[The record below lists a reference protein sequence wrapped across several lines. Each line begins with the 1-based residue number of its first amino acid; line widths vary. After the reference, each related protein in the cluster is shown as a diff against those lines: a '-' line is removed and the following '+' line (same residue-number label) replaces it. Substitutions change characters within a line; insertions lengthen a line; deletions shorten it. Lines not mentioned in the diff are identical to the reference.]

1 MRVFVSSTSID
12 LSQERSVLANALHQ
26 LSTSQFNGME
36 HFGSRPET
44 PKEVCLKEVASS
56 DVYVGIFAE
65 RYGYVDADTGLS
77 MTELEYRQA
86 RERNLPCLIYIKAFD
101 LTDPAQIGTT
111 DADRDK
117 LTALKAELKRAHVV
131 SSFTTADN
139 LATKVVID
147 LYNLFKNGKLPSAN
161 REFAVTDLLP
171 ILSSRFDLEEL
182 RTLCFALGV
191 DFDDLRGEGK
201 TAKARELILRMQRYR
216 QVEKLIQKI
225 RETRPDLDWT

>member
-1 MRVFVSSTSID
+1 MSLRTPC
-12 LSQERSVLANALHQ
+12 HQ
-26 LSTSQFNGME
+26 LSASQFNGME

-65 RYGYVDADTGLS
+65 RYGYVDPDTGLS

-86 RERNLPCLIYIKAFD
+86 RECNLPCLIYIKALD
-101 LTDPAQIGTT
+101 LIDPAQTGTT
-111 DADRDK
+111 DADSNK
-117 LTALKAELKRAHVV
+117 LAALKAEVKRTHVI

-147 LYNLFKNGKLPSAN
+147 LYNLLKNGKLPSAN
-161 REFAVTDLLP
+161 REFEVTDLLP

-182 RTLCFALGV
+182 RTLCFTLGI

-201 TAKARELILRMQRYR
+201 TAKARELILRLQRHR

-225 RETRPDLDWT
+225 KETRPDIDWT

>member
-1 MRVFVSSTSID
+1 
-12 LSQERSVLANALHQ
+12 
-26 LSTSQFNGME
+26 ME

-44 PKEVCLKEVASS
+44 PKEVCLKEVAAS

-65 RYGYVDADTGLS
+65 RYGYVDPDTGLS

-86 RERNLPCLIYIKAFD
+86 RECNLPCLIYIKANAASEPYITE
-101 LTDPAQIGTT
+101 TD
-111 DADRDK
+111 RNK
-117 LTALKAELKRAHVV
+117 LTALKAELKRMHVV

-147 LYNLFKNGKLPSAN
+147 LYNLLKNGKLPSAN

-182 RTLCFALGV
+182 RTLCFDLGV
-191 DFDDLRGEGK
+191 DYDDLRGEGK
-201 TAKARELILRMQRYR
+201 TAKARELILRMQRR
-216 QVEKLIQKI
+216 QQVEKLIKTI
-225 RETRPDLDWT
+225 RDTRPDIDWT